1 MKRYQE
7 NLFLVYE
14 TIIIILAII
23 AVSLTILDFNSQISL
38 EPGTIYYRIDLG
50 ILIVF
55 AVDYFG
61 RLFASKDKKEFVKDN
76 IFGLI
81 AIVPFNSLFRI
92 FRAFRLF
99 KLFRITKLSRAARIF
114 RMGRLVKGFALL
126 GKIRRRLNVFIHTNG
141 LIYAFYVATTSIVLG
156 TMGIH
161 YFEFQELGY
170 SFGDSLWWSFVTTS
184 TAGYG
189 DIIPVT
195 IPGRL
200 IAVLL
205 MFIGI
210 GFVGLLTG
218 TITTYFLNR
227 SRSLDDE
234 EERIAELV
242 IDVSNL
248 EDAEVKQIIEFVEF
262 TKSRRTL

>member
-1 MKRYQE
+1 M
-7 NLFLVYE
+7 
-14 TIIIILAII
+14 IIVLAII
-23 AVSLTILDFNSQISL
+23 AVSLTVLDFNNQVTM
-38 EPGTIYYRIDLG
+38 EPGSTLYWVDLG
-50 ILIVF
+50 ILIIF
-55 AVDYFG
+55 AVDYFV
-61 RLFASKDKKEFVKDN
+61 RLFVSKNKKEFVKEN

-81 AIVPFNSLFRI
+81 AIIPFNSLFRI

-99 KLFRITKLSRAARIF
+99 KLFRITKLSRVTKIF

-126 GKIRRRLNVFIHTNG
+126 GKIKNRLNVFIHTNG
-141 LIYAFYVATTSIVLG
+141 LIYAFYVATISIVLG
-156 TMGIH
+156 TMGIY
-161 YFEFQELGY
+161 YFEFQKLGY

-205 MFIGI
+205 MFVGI

-227 SRSLDDE
+227 SRSLDDDD
-234 EERIAELV
+234 ERISEIV
-242 IDVSNL
+242 IDVYDL
-248 EDAEVKQIIEFVEF
+248 EDAEVKQILEYVEF
-262 TKSRRTL
+262 IKSRRQ

>member
-1 MKRYQE
+1 MKNYRE
-7 NLFLVYE
+7 NLFLAYE
-14 TIIIILAII
+14 TVIIILAII
-23 AVSLTILDFNSQISL
+23 AVSLTILDFNNQIIM
-38 EPGTIYYRIDLG
+38 EPGTTFYRVDLG
-50 ILIVF
+50 ILVIF
-55 AVDYFG
+55 AVDYFV
-61 RLFASKDKKEFVKDN
+61 RLFASKDKKEFVKEN

-81 AIVPFNSLFRI
+81 AIIPFNSLFRI
-92 FRAFRLF
+92 FRAFRIF
-99 KLFRITKLSRAARIF
+99 KLFRITKLGRIAKIF

-126 GKIRRRLNVFIHTNG
+126 GKIKRRLNVFIHTNG
-141 LIYAFYVATTSIVLG
+141 LIYAFYVATISIVLG

-161 YFEFQELGY
+161 YFEFQALGY

-200 IAVLL
+200 IAVSL
-205 MFIGI
+205 MFVGI

-227 SRSLDDE
+227 SRSDDE
-234 EERIAELV
+234 DEERLSEIV

-248 EDAEVKQIIEFVEF
+248 DDAEIKQILEYVEF
-262 TKSRRTL
+262 TKSRRQ